1 LALKPKAPFDKC
13 VFINCPF
20 DKDYEPILQAIIFC
34 VIYAGFVP
42 RIALESNNSAETRI
56 TKILEII
63 NSSKFSIH
71 DISRCQAKSE
81 GEYYRLNMPFELG
94 IDYGSRAFGRKL
106 RDKRIL
112 ILEEQR
118 FRYQAAI
125 SDLSGCDIQMHKGDF
140 ATAIRKVR
148 NWLVSEAGVSIE
160 GASTIFGAYSDFQE
174 WYYERQIKLGFSD
187 EDIQDY
193 PTIELMDAM
202 EEWVVLGKPI

>member
-1 LALKPKAPFDKC
+1 
-13 VFINCPF
+13 
-20 DKDYEPILQAIIFC
+20 
-34 VIYAGFVP
+34 
-42 RIALESNNSAETRI
+42 
-56 TKILEII
+56 
-63 NSSKFSIH
+63 
-71 DISRCQAKSE
+71 
-81 GEYYRLNMPFELG
+81 
-94 IDYGSRAFGRKL
+94 
-106 RDKRIL
+106 
-112 ILEEQR
+112 
-118 FRYQAAI
+118 
-125 SDLSGCDIQMHKGDF
+125 MHKGDF